1 MGRPREF
8 DVDSAVDAAMR
19 TFWERGYDGTSLS
32 DLTQATGVG
41 RQSLYLAVGDKQ
53 RLYLAALD
61 RYRAQFFAPLVA
73 ALSGSADV
81 RVTLREALLPLLD
94 GSCADQPDGCLLVAA
109 ATERAGE
116 DPQVR
121 SRVIAAFSGL
131 QTALLEAAQRARAGG
146 LVAETVDLTGWAAL
160 TVATIQGL
168 RVMAAAGSDR
178 VTLVR
183 ALDSALAVLQP

>member
-32 DLTQATGVG
+32 ELTQATGVG

-131 QTALLEAAQRARAGG
+131 LEAAQRARAGG

>member
-19 TFWERGYDGTSLS
+19 TFWERGYDGASLS

-41 RQSLYLAVGDKQ
+41 RQSLYLAFGDKQ
-53 RLYLAALD
+53 RLYLTALD
-61 RYRAQFFAPLVA
+61 RYRAEFFAPLVA
-73 ALSGSADV
+73 ALAGSADV

-94 GSCADQPDGCLLVAA
+94 GSCADQPDGCLLVSA

-121 SRVIAAFSGL
+121 SRVVAAFSGL
-131 QTALLEAAQRARAGG
+131 EAALLEAAQRARDGG

-160 TVATIQGL
+160 TVAAIQGL

-178 VTLVR
+178 ATLVK
-183 ALDSALAVLQP
+183 ALDAALAALQP